1 MRMLN
6 YFNYSLKVVARML
19 GDTKQTARENYCDYD
34 DDDIVATMNQEMAN
48 YMSKSGNKSESQI
61 I

>member
-1 MRMLN
+1 
-6 YFNYSLKVVARML
+6 ML